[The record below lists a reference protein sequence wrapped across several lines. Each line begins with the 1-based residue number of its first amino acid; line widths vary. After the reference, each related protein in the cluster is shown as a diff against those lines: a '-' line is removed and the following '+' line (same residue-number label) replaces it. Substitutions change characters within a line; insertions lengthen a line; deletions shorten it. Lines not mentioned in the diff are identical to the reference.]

1 MESKWFV
8 IIFMVLS
15 FVYRMYKKSKSG
27 SDDSQEQEPSNSGN
41 NAWGI
46 GDLISQFETDYG
58 KDVGI
63 EEEKIDFRDTNN
75 LVFDSPETVAESVE
89 YFPTEKASEKN
100 RSFDENSKKEVE
112 PNFPITEK
120 MEASYE
126 VDLEQIV
133 ISSAILNRPEY

>member
-63 EEEKIDFRDTNN
+63 EEEKIDLRETNN
-75 LVFDSPETVAESVE
+75 LVFDGPETVAESVD
-89 YFPTEKASEKN
+89 YFPTEKASKN
-100 RSFDENSKKEVE
+100 GRSFDENSIKEVE
-112 PNFPITEK
+112 PSSPISEK

-126 VDLEQIV
+126 SDLEQMV